1 MNAAEI
7 KYPVGIQTFP
17 KLIEGGYAYIDKT
30 EFIKPIV
37 ESAAYYFRSRP
48 RRFGK
53 SRLLSTLHAFFEG
66 RRDLFKGSQ
75 STAWRSTGRRVRS
88 CISISIQKIFLTR
101 ML

>member
-66 RRDLFKGSQ
+66 RRALFKGSQ
-75 STAWRSTGRRVRS
+75 STAWR
-88 CISISIQKIFLTR
+88 
-101 ML
+101 